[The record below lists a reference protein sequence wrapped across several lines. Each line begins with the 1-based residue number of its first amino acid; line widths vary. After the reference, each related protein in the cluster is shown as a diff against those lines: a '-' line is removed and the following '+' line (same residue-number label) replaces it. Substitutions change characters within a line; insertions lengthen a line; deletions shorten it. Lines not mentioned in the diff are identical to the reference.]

1 MLERT
6 ESATRQGHM
15 KLILDSDKCQG
26 HGRCYALAPE
36 LMDSD
41 DYGDAVLIG
50 DGTVPEGM
58 EEQARLIVDNCPE
71 FAISL
76 EE

>member
-1 MLERT
+1 M
-6 ESATRQGHM
+6 M

-41 DYGDAVLIG
+41 DYGDAVLTG
-50 DGTVPEGM
+50 DGTVAEGM
-58 EEQARLIVDNCPE
+58 QEQAQLIVDNCPE
-71 FAISL
+71 FAIRL
-76 EE
+76 EG